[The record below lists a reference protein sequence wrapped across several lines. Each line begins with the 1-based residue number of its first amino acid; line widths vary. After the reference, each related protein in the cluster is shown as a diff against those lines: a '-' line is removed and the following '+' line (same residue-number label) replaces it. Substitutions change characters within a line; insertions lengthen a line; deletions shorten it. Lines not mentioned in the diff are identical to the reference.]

1 MPSGYRLLQNQ
12 ITRFKTKTVDEIMTL
27 WKPWVHLTKILG
39 PPQRMR
45 LFSPLTDLLAVPL
58 SGPGGRSLLP
68 NRGPEI
74 LIVAGPENGRE
85 CLAQH
90 RLLL

>member
-12 ITRFKTKTVDEIMTL
+12 VTRLKTKTVDEIMTL
-27 WKPWVHLTKILG
+27 WNPWTHLTKILE
-39 PPQRMR
+39 PPQRR
-45 LFSPLTDLLAVPL
+45 RVFSPLTNLLVVPL
-58 SGPGGRSLLP
+58 SSLGGRSFLP

-74 LIVAGPENGRE
+74 SIVAGPENGKER
-85 CLAQH
+85 LPQH

>member
-1 MPSGYRLLQNQ
+1 MPAGYRLLQNQ
-12 ITRFKTKTVDEIMTL
+12 ITRLKTKTVDEIMTL

-58 SGPGGRSLLP
+58 SDPGGRSLLP

-85 CLAQH
+85 CLSQH